1 MRNAL
6 SLACLAL
13 VLAACDAGT
22 PAPDTERISSPEPT
36 LPGQIVWTDG
46 HHPVAVSSAG
56 AASCPATTP
65 AEAAA
70 ALAQTNAVRAGA
82 GLAPLRLDARL
93 QRAAEAHAC
102 DMARRGAMDHRGSST
117 SGPAARV
124 KAQGYR
130 PQLTAENIA
139 AGARSVFDLNGTLQ
153 QFATSPGHRANTTIR
168 RMQDF
173 GIGHAYSA
181 DGKSAFWAVV
191 LADPR

>member
-1 MRNAL
+1 MRNVVFSAG
-6 SLACLAL
+6 LAL
-13 VLAACDAGT
+13 LLAACDAG
-22 PAPDTERISSPEPT
+22 APMPGDERISTPAPT
-36 LPGQIVWTDG
+36 LPGKIVWTDG

-56 AASCPATTP
+56 AALCPATTP
-65 AEAAA
+65 AEAAE
-70 ALAQTNAVRAGA
+70 ALAQTNGVRAAA

-93 QRAAEAHAC
+93 QRAAEGHAC
-102 DMARRGAMDHRGSST
+102 DMARRGEMDHRGT
-117 SGPAARV
+117 ATTGPAARV

-139 AGARSVFDLNGTLQ
+139 AGARGAFDLNGTLQ
-153 QFATSPGHRANTTIR
+153 QFAASPGHRANTTIR
-168 RMQDF
+168 QMQDF